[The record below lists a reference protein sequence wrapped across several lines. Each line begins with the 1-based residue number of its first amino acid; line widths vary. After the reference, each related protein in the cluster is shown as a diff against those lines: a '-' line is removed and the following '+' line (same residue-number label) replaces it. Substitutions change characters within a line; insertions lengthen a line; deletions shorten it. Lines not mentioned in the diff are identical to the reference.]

1 MNQSSLSGVTL
12 IYPYFRS
19 KDPVEKLFPPLGIAY
34 LASQLKEMRI
44 PVTVEDCTFETFDAV
59 RDRIAASRPAIIGI
73 SIMVTMSRN
82 ASDLLRELRERLPG
96 TLFVAGGPLP
106 TVNPAMFAGT
116 FDGVFCG
123 EGDVTFPRFCQDY
136 LSSGLTP
143 RDMKTLDPA
152 PYPGLFIRT
161 DGRVRS
167 SPPVHHPSEI
177 LDRLP
182 LPDRSGFDHQ
192 QYHAAMEKNG
202 GLRQTTL
209 MVTRGCPYSCDFC
222 SKPVWGDLFRKPP
235 LEKVFRE
242 IEEIRSLGYTGLW
255 IADDCFT
262 LDSEYLTAFCHE
274 MIRRNVPV
282 LWTCLSRVD
291 RLTPGL
297 VDLMKRAGCIRVY
310 LGLESGSDE
319 TLRLMNKRV
328 TVEQGIRAVHLFSRA
343 GIGTAGFFMVG
354 YPGETVESVEKTFAL
369 VLSLPLD
376 EAWFTIPLPL
386 PGTPLFA
393 RVADLRKWEDWE
405 VSNQVKFV
413 FPSEFDERWL
423 ERRIN
428 ETTEAFRKKKGSGE
442 KPKKT

>member
-202 GLRQTTL
+202 GFRQTTL

-428 ETTEAFRKKKGSGE
+428 ETTEAFRKKKGGISS
-442 KPKKT
+442 